1 MDKNESSTLSDK
13 LFDLCEMQLLSIISD
28 AEVSM
33 SNVMGSTSAVV
44 QASAKLSEIIDDLQ
58 LKSKN
63 GADLCSSLEESV
75 NGIMINIQFFD
86 ELSQRIEH
94 IMKIIDLI
102 RLESNREGFLSDP
115 EASEKLFRRIKA
127 IFSIRSEFEVMR
139 NIFPEYDEIKSIKAV
154 EIF

>member
-1 MDKNESSTLSDK
+1 MNHIENSTLSDK

-44 QASAKLSEIIDDLQ
+44 QASAKLSEIIDGLK

-63 GADLCSSLEESV
+63 GTDLCSSLEESI
-75 NGIMINIQFFD
+75 NGIMINMQFFD

-94 IMKIIDLI
+94 IMKIVDLI

-115 EASEKLFRRIKA
+115 EDSEKLFRRIKA
-127 IFSIRSEFEVMR
+127 IFSIRSEFEVMQ
-139 NIFPEYDEIKSIKAV
+139 NIFPDYDEIKSIKAV

>member
-1 MDKNESSTLSDK
+1 MNNNESNTLSDK

-33 SNVMGSTSAVV
+33 SHVMENMSAVV
-44 QASAKLSEIIDDLQ
+44 RESAELIEIVDGLKP
-58 LKSKN
+58 KSKN
-63 GADLCSSLEESV
+63 GADLCSSLEQSI
-75 NGIMINIQFFD
+75 NGITINMQFFD

-94 IMKIIDLI
+94 IMKIVDLI

-115 EASEKLFRRIKA
+115 KVSEKLFKRIKA

-139 NIFPEYDEIKSIKAV
+139 NIFPEYDEIKSAKAV

>member
-1 MDKNESSTLSDK
+1 MNNNENNTLRDK
-13 LFDLCEMQLLSIISD
+13 LFDLCEMQLLSVISD

-44 QASAKLSEIIDDLQ
+44 RESVKLFDIIDSLN

-63 GADLCSSLEESV
+63 GADLCSSLEESI
-75 NGIMINIQFFD
+75 NGIMINMQFFD

-94 IMKIIDLI
+94 IMKIVDLI
-102 RLESNREGFLSDP
+102 RFESKREGFLSDP
-115 EASEKLFRRIKA
+115 EASEKLFGRIKA
-127 IFSIRSEFEVMR
+127 IFSIRCEFEVMR
-139 NIFPEYDEIKSIKAV
+139 KLFPEYDEIKSVKAV